1 MALLSPKSESFF
13 TIICKD
19 RYIQKVYHNN
29 NDFANGK
36 RGDNLKK
43 MTYAE
48 SGVDIEREEQAIKGL
63 LSSIKSRRKGIGKP
77 LGGHYAGMIE
87 FGEYA
92 LVLCTDGVGSKVEIA
107 SELKKWDT
115 VGVDCIAMNVN
126 DAICVGA
133 EPLAFVDYLAID
145 DPKPEITKELGKGLA
160 KGAEMANISIIGGE
174 TASLPDVIN
183 GFDLAGTC
191 LGYVKK
197 DSIVT
202 GETIIPGDIIIGLA
216 SSGIHSNGYT
226 LARKVIRNA
235 NLSYNDKF
243 PEVFYGEKTIGE
255 VLLTPTNIYVKE
267 TVELLKNINVHGVSH
282 ITGGGLSNLPRLN
295 KNVKFVIDEPFEP
308 QPIFKFL
315 QKYGNIEDKEMYK
328 TFNMGMGLAIIVSE
342 KDINES
348 LSILKKNS
356 STKVKVVG
364 RIEKGSGV
372 EAPKLGLKF

>member
-1 MALLSPKSESFF
+1 
-13 TIICKD
+13 
-19 RYIQKVYHNN
+19 
-29 NDFANGK
+29 
-36 RGDNLKK
+36 

-48 SGVDIEREEQAIKGL
+48 SGVDIEKEEQAIKGL
-63 LSSIKSRRKGIGKP
+63 LSSIKSKRKGIGKP

-87 FGEYA
+87 FGEYV

-107 SELKKWDT
+107 SEIKKWDT
-115 VGVDCIAMNVN
+115 VGIDCIAMNVN

-160 KGAEMANISIIGGE
+160 KGAEIANISIIGGE
-174 TASLPDVIN
+174 TASLPEVIN

-197 DSIVT
+197 DSIIS

-226 LARKVIRNA
+226 LARRVIRHA
-235 NLSYNDKF
+235 NLSYDDKF
-243 PEVFYGEKTIGE
+243 PEGFYRDETIGE

-267 TVELLKNINVHGVSH
+267 TMELFKNINVHGVSH
-282 ITGGGLSNLPRLN
+282 ITGGGLNNLPRLN
-295 KNVKFVIDEPFEP
+295 KKVKFVIDNPLEP
-308 QPIFKFL
+308 QPIFIFL

-348 LSILKKNS
+348 LSILKKYS
-356 STKVKVVG
+356 SVKVKVVG
-364 RIEKGSGV
+364 KIEKGSGV
-372 EAPKLGLKF
+372 EASKLGLKF